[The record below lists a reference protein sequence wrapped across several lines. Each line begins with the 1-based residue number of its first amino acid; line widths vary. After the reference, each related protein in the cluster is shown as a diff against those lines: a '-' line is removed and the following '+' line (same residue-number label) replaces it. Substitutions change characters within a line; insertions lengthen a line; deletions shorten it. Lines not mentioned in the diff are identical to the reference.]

1 MIVIDSIS
9 TGTTGYYV
17 TITDSVGCRANSEVV
32 NLIQRD
38 NPMLQFVSNA
48 LLCNNDSTGSI
59 DLTIVGNGGYE
70 YGWNTGD
77 TTQNVEDLSAGWYAV
92 TVADSF
98 SCSTID
104 SVEVVEPTPIVLNQ
118 VTTGDVL
125 CFGGND
131 GYADYTFAGGVGG
144 YTYAWTDSTGSW
156 SSDSLSLENA
166 PIGIYYL
173 SAQDS
178 NGCSLVDTVSID
190 QPSELILTLDS
201 IVNLSCYQSAD
212 GQAFASVVGGFGS
225 YTYRLDGNVVST
237 LADTT
242 LNAGSH
248 TYSVTDDNGCTD
260 SVSFTLTEPQLLTAS
275 TVVSQYLGG
284 VQISCNGA
292 NDGSIDVT
300 INGGTLPYT
309 FSWTD
314 GDTTEDRSMLV
325 AGSYSMTV
333 QDAQGCEV
341 TVNEVLLEPTQ
352 VQMTSVATD
361 LNCYGATDAEV
372 EYSISGG
379 TAPYATSWSGST
391 GTAIDSV
398 FVTFQVDMQG
408 ASINSGGIQVVSNS
422 GLNLPMN
429 IVPVLEDS
437 IYRVTTQVSAGS
449 TIQYR
454 FFNGS
459 SAETVPSACGVNV
472 SGTFYRE
479 VEVLS
484 DTTIA
489 ANAFSSCTIST
500 SALSGAMI
508 SGPRT
513 ITGLGAGI
521 YTMNMSDVNGCM
533 VTITDT
539 IVNPDS
545 LYISA
550 VSIVDAS
557 CPQTQDGF
565 IDVTVAGGTSPYTFS
580 WSNGDTIED
589 ITVAYGYYDLVV
601 MDANGCTD
609 TTTHLV
615 DAPFPYNDEEI
626 CVVTVD
632 STGVNMLVWEKTPG
646 EKTASYEI
654 FRENASTQYVSVG
667 SNQYN
672 DMSTWADQ
680 NSNPAVQPYRYKI
693 AVVDSCGNFS
703 DTSDYHATIHLQASQ
718 GVAANEVNLQWTAYE
733 GKQVETYYIYR
744 WLSPINRILI
754 DSVSSNVQTYT
765 DIYPVNTTITALLYE
780 VGAKFTNGGCSPSA
794 GKQSSYVTSMSNML
808 DWGQDGGLPIG
819 TDEWVDVV
827 LESDLM
833 IYPNPTRSY
842 VNLELSGAWA
852 DQKDIRIKFTDMTG
866 RIMAQKLV
874 QGDGAHQFDF
884 RELPAGIYF
893 IQIITAEG
901 RTIVERFEKVN

>member
-1 MIVIDSIS
+1 M
-9 TGTTGYYV
+9 
-17 TITDSVGCRANSEVV
+17 

-38 NPMLQFVSNA
+38 NPALQFVSNA
-48 LLCNNDSTGSI
+48 LLCNDDSTGSI
-59 DLTIVGNGGYE
+59 DLTVVGNGGHQFD
-70 YGWNTGD
+70 WSTGD
-77 TTQNVEDLSAGWYAV
+77 STQGISNLYAGWYTVAV
-92 TVADSF
+92 TDSF
-98 SCSTID
+98 SCSTVD
-104 SVEVVEPTPIVLNQ
+104 SVEVVEPTPVVLTQ
-118 VTTGDVL
+118 VSTSDVL
-125 CFGGND
+125 CFGGSD
-131 GYADYTFAGGVGG
+131 GYANYTFSGGVGG
-144 YTYAWTDSTGSW
+144 YTYAWTDSSGTW
-156 SSDSLSLENA
+156 SSDSLSLANA
-166 PIGIYYL
+166 PIGTYYL
-173 SAQDS
+173 NAQDS
-178 NGCSLVDTVSID
+178 NGCFLVDTVSID
-190 QPSELILTLDS
+190 QPSELVLTLDS
-201 IVNLSCYQSAD
+201 TVDLSCYQSGD
-212 GQAFASVVGGFGS
+212 GQAYASVVGGFGS

-237 LADTT
+237 LSDTA
-242 LNAGSH
+242 LNAGTH
-248 TYSVTDDNGCTD
+248 TYTVTDDNGCTD
-260 SVSFTLTEPQLLTAS
+260 SVSFVLTEPQLLTAS

-284 VQISCNGA
+284 IQISCNGA

-300 INGGTLPYT
+300 VNGGTLPYSY
-309 FSWTD
+309 SWTD
-314 GDTTEDRSMLV
+314 GDTTEDRSLLV
-325 AGSYSMTV
+325 AGTYSMTV

-341 TVNEVLLEPTQ
+341 SVNEVLLEPTQ
-352 VQMTSVATD
+352 VQMISVVTD
-361 LNCYGATDAEV
+361 LDCYGATDAEV
-372 EYSISGG
+372 NYTVSGG
-379 TAPYATSWSGST
+379 TAPYATSWSGSAGT
-391 GTAIDSV
+391 GVDSV
-398 FVTFQVDMQG
+398 YVTFQVDMQG
-408 ASINSGGIQVVSNS
+408 ASINTGGIQVVSNS

-459 SAETVPSACGVNV
+459 TAETVPTSCGVNV

-479 VEVLS
+479 VQVLS

-489 ANAFSSCTIST
+489 ARAFSSCTV
-500 SALSGAMI
+500 SAPGLSGAMI
-508 SGPRT
+508 TGART
-513 ITGLGAGI
+513 LTGLGAGI
-521 YTMNMSDVNGCM
+521 YTMSMADVNGCT
-533 VTITDT
+533 VVLTDT
-539 IVNPDS
+539 IVSPDS
-545 LYISA
+545 LYISS

-557 CPQTQDGF
+557 CPQTPDGF
-565 IDVTVAGGTSPYTFS
+565 IDISAAGGTAPYTFS
-580 WSNGDTIED
+580 WSSGDTTED
-589 ITVAYGYYDLVV
+589 ITAAYGYYDLVV
-601 MDANGCTD
+601 TDDKGCTD
-609 TTTHLV
+609 SSTYLI

-654 FRENASTQYVSVG
+654 FRENASTQFVSVG
-667 SNQYN
+667 TNQYN

-693 AVVDSCGNFS
+693 AVVDSCGNYS

-733 GKQVETYYIYR
+733 GKQVQTYYIYR

-754 DSVSSNVQTYT
+754 DSVSSSVQTYT

-794 GKQSSYVTSMSNML
+794 GKQSSYVTSMSNQL

-819 TDEWVDVV
+819 TEEWVDVV
-827 LESDLM
+827 LESDLL

-866 RIMAQKLV
+866 RIMAQKVV
-874 QGDGAHQFDF
+874 QGDGKHQFDF

-893 IQIITAEG
+893 VQIITAEG
-901 RTIVERFEKVN
+901 RTIVHRFEKVN